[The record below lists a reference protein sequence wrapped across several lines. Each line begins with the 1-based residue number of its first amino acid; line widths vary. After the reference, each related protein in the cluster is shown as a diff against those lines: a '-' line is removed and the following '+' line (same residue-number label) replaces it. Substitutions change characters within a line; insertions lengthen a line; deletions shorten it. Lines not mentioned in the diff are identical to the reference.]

1 MLVRS
6 GAGGVAGDRF
16 GMSRWS
22 EIGQEKRC
30 ITCGEYWPADS
41 EFFEAAKKTRDR
53 LSQRCIACIV
63 EKTWSSVLIAAR

>member
-1 MLVRS
+1 MRPGQDKAL
-6 GAGGVAGDRF
+6 AERF
-16 GMSRWS
+16 SMSRLT

-30 ITCGEYWPADS
+30 ITCGEYWPADA

-63 EKTWSSVLIAAR
+63 EKTWSSVLVPAR